1 MLEAEAKDNSLRPS
15 LMPRTTFS
23 PRGQL
28 VLEDFTSLVT
38 VTVVAF
44 EYGPWL
50 VLASVLYVISV
61 CYILVTVAWQR

>member
-1 MLEAEAKDNSLRPS
+1 MLEAEAKDNSLRS
-15 LMPRTTFS
+15 SPRTTFW

-28 VLEDFTSLVT
+28 VLEDLTSLVT

-44 EYGPWL
+44 EYGIWL